1 MHSEK
6 RTDLKG
12 WVLLFAAT
20 FVAGCVMSAAYFWVL
35 PYTLSYNERY
45 SRASILALFLL
56 SSGTGLIIRQIKNRL
71 KITDA
76 AKAVAVIL
84 FGCICFNYFKWALFL
99 SNDSRA
105 VVRSAKFDDY
115 IKFCEYIDG
124 TYTNSKHEPYSDAAI
139 NELAKIDYT
148 DFNVETPREAAII
161 VTETL
166 RNGSWYGYY
175 CDMRYLRYLKKKKP
189 PPAIY
194 YMFRPSAM
202 MERIRQI
209 NYERRW
215 VFGETRYESS
225 MGLTAFWIGEFMLIC
240 CITVVTAMGSGRRR
254 RFPRKILN
262 RKNF

>member
-6 RTDLKG
+6 RTGVKG
-12 WVLLFAAT
+12 WILLFAGT
-20 FVAGCVMSAAYFWVL
+20 FVAGCVMSAVYFWVL
-35 PYTLSYNERY
+35 PYTLSDNDRY

-56 SSGTGLIIRQIKNRL
+56 SSGTGLIIRRIKKHL
-71 KITDA
+71 KIIDA
-76 AKAVAVIL
+76 AKAAGVVL
-84 FGCICFNYFKWALFL
+84 LGCVCFSYFKWALFL
-99 SNDSRA
+99 SNDCRA
-105 VVRSAKFDDY
+105 VMGSAKFDGY
-115 IKFCEYIDG
+115 IKFCEYVDR
-124 TYTNSKHEPYSDAAI
+124 TYTNSRHEPYSDAAI

-166 RNGSWYGYY
+166 NNSSWYGYY
-175 CDMRYLRYLKKKKP
+175 QDLRYLKKKRP
-189 PPAIY
+189 SAIY

-215 VFGETRYESS
+215 VFGETRYESG
-225 MGLTAFWIGEFMLIC
+225 MVLTAYWIGEFLLIC
-240 CITVVTAMGSGRRR
+240 CITVVTAIGSGRRR
-254 RFPRKILN
+254 FPSRTVLN